1 MPLIS
6 RSFFR
11 VMLLLVF
18 LAAQSFAADQKTT
31 LPNDTHKRWSI
42 QVAEVQSDATN
53 LDPVFRVAIY
63 ENLLAELART
73 GTFNTI
79 YRAGDRSIPADN
91 LLILRVNVRKF
102 EAGSETKRAVTTVA
116 GATKITAHFRLEIQA
131 GRILKEDVVHGNV
144 RFVGNNMSATR
155 KLAHG
160 VASKIKASEFP
171 ETTAIDLTALVDQKS
186 AARGSAIIECES
198 SPLPQP

>member
-1 MPLIS
+1 MPLIT
-6 RSFFR
+6 RSF
-11 VMLLLVF
+11 LTVF
-18 LAAQSFAADQKTT
+18 LFLVLLGTHSFAADQKATSS
-31 LPNDTHKRWSI
+31 NDPHMRWSI
-42 QVAEVQSDATN
+42 QIAEVQSDAAN

-63 ENLLAELART
+63 ENLLSELAKT
-73 GTFNTI
+73 GTFKTI
-79 YRAGDRSIPADN
+79 YRAGDRSVPPDN
-91 LLILRVNVRKF
+91 LLILRVRVRKF

-160 VASKIKASEFP
+160 VASKIKASKLP
-171 ETTAIDLTALVDQKS
+171 ETTAINLTALVDRTD
-186 AARGSAIIECES
+186 ARCTSIS
-198 SPLPQP
+198 NY